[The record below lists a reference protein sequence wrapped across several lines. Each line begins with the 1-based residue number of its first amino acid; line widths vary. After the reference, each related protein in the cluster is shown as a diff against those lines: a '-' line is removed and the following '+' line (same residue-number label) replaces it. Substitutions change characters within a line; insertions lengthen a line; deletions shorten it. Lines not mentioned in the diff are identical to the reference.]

1 MPSDITVEDGDFED
15 ATEMLKAMVDIYTRQ
30 FVQKGGELIAS
41 NAQSIFISGQESL
54 ATDDWRSDAWPIPT
68 SRSGRLARSIRVVK
82 VGKEGSY
89 WVSQTGPTVKY
100 GRRVELGYPNPN
112 NTSLGGGHF
121 PYYPT
126 RSFPFMQ
133 PGLEKSQDHLSKLYA
148 SMMQGAQEA

>member
-1 MPSDITVEDGDFED
+1 MASDIIVDDGGFED

-30 FVQKGGELIAS
+30 FVQKGGEVIAA
-41 NAQSIFISGQESL
+41 NAQSIFIGGQEAL
-54 ATDDWRSDAWPIPT
+54 ATETWRSDAWPIPT
-68 SRSGRLARSIRVVK
+68 RRTGRLARSIRVVK
-82 VGKEGSY
+82 VSKEGSA

-100 GRRVELGYPNPN
+100 GRRVELGYPNPY

-133 PGLEKSQDHLSKLYA
+133 PGLEKSHDELSSLYA
-148 SMMQGAQEA
+148 TLVQQAQEA